1 MVTGYEIMEISTVF
15 PVAKTATFELVMSR
29 SVPLL
34 KLIGVSQALLIVTV
48 MVIVS
53 GSKTLV
59 VPPWITIVYIPT

>member
-15 PVAKTATFELVMSR
+15 PVAKTSTFELVMSR

-34 KLIGVSQALLIVTV
+34 KLIGVSQALLIVTA
-48 MVIVS
+48 MMIVS
-53 GSKTLV
+53 GSKALV